1 MTNETNKQ
9 TKQTN
14 TKPTYKLSPSYPL
27 THGETLKTGMNG
39 TNGSMLAALT

>member
-1 MTNETNKQ
+1 MTNETK
-9 TKQTN
+9 TKR
-14 TKPTYKLSPSYPL
+14 TYKLFPSYPL

>member
-1 MTNETNKQ
+1 MTNETNETNETNVQ
-9 TKQTN
+9 TF
-14 TKPTYKLSPSYPL
+14 PVLSL